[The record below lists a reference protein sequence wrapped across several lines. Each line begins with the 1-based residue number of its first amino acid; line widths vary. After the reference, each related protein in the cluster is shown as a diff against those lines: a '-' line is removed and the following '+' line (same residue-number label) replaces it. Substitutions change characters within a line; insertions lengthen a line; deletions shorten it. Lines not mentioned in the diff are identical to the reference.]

1 MVSDARIFPP
11 MHKSVTTAFP
21 ARLPVA
27 LAGPWLARR
36 WYYTPRTH
44 RAYSVRQ
51 IASGDRRL
59 LAEFAR
65 GLGVEAADRDLASLR
80 EHSDMLF
87 ERVLASGS
95 DMAVGFAALESTGG
109 GDRVIGACAYAP
121 GEREWARFSVAVAKS
136 YREEQVGRTLLSTLV
151 RQAKRAGVP
160 SLRGEMPW
168 SNRPMQLLAMSL
180 GFRVEP
186 APSDRHLRSL
196 FLALK

>member
-1 MVSDARIFPP
+1 MDSNARIFPP
-11 MHKSVTTAFP
+11 MHKSVTATFP

-27 LAGPWLARR
+27 LTGPWLARR
-36 WYYTPRTH
+36 WYYTPRSH
-44 RAYSVRQ
+44 RAYSIRQ
-51 IASGDRRL
+51 ISSGDRRL
-59 LAEFAR
+59 LTEFAR
-65 GLGVEAADRDLASLR
+65 GLGAEAADRDLASLR
-80 EHSDMLF
+80 EHADILF
-87 ERVLASGS
+87 ERVLAGGS

-121 GEREWARFSVAVAKS
+121 DGPEWARFSIAVAKS

-168 SNRPMQLLAMSL
+168 ANRPMHLLATSM

-186 APSDRHLRSL
+186 LSADRNLRRL
-196 FLALK
+196 ILALK